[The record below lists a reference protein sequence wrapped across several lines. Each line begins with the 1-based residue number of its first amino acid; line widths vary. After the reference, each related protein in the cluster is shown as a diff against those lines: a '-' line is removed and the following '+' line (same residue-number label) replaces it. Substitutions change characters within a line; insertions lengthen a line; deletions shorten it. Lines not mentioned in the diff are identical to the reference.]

1 MHSNQQSAIDAPAA
15 KGFCWTNA
23 SRVLLLFYTI
33 TVVLQYHFQTK
44 LLEAAKFTK
53 QALQQ
58 RSRYK
63 NFYIHAILIRDLSTY
78 FQKPLSEQKKTL
90 K

>member
-1 MHSNQQSAIDAPAA
+1 MHSNQQSAINAPAA

-58 RSRYK
+58 RSTYE
-63 NFYIHAILIRDLSTY
+63 NFYYIHAILIQDLSTY
-78 FQKPLSEQKKTL
+78 FQDP
-90 K
+90 